1 MATVLI
7 TAVVVALL
15 VILDQAIKL
24 WATAVLAPVGAMP
37 LIPGVVELRYYLND
51 GAAFSSFSG
60 QQLFLI
66 VFTSVAM
73 VAIAAIAA
81 YLLIKRPARKLEYWA
96 WVLVLAGGIG
106 NWIDRVFNHQ
116 VVDYI
121 NFLFIRFAIFNL
133 ADVLVCTG
141 IGLLV
146 LNLILEELAAKKKAS
161 GEKTDGTI

>member
-7 TAVVVALL
+7 TAAVVALL

-73 VAIAAIAA
+73 VAIAA

-96 WVLVLAGGIG
+96 WVLVLAGVIG

>member
-1 MATVLI
+1 ML
-7 TAVVVALL
+7 
-15 VILDQAIKL
+15 
-24 WATAVLAPVGAMP
+24 
-37 LIPGVVELRYYLND
+37 
-51 GAAFSSFSG
+51 
-60 QQLFLI
+60 
-66 VFTSVAM
+66 
-73 VAIAAIAA
+73 AIAA

>member
-1 MATVLI
+1 MTTVLI

-15 VILDQAIKL
+15 VILDQAVKL

-37 LIPGVVELRYYLND
+37 LIPWVVELRYYLND
-51 GAAFSSFSG
+51 GG
-60 QQLFLI
+60 QQIFLI
-66 VFTSVAM
+66 AFTSVAM
-73 VAIAAIAA
+73 LAIAA

>member
-7 TAVVVALL
+7 TAAVVALL

-73 VAIAAIAA
+73 VAIAA

-106 NWIDRVFNHQ
+106 NWIDRVFNNQ

>member
-7 TAVVVALL
+7 TAVAVVLL
-15 VILDQAIKL
+15 VILDQIIKL
-24 WATAVLAPVGAMP
+24 WATAVLAPAGTMP

-66 VFTSVAM
+66 VFTSLAM
-73 VAIAAIAA
+73 LAIVA
-81 YLLIKRPARKLEYWA
+81 YLLIKRPARKLECWA
-96 WVLVLAGGIG
+96 WALVLAGGLG

-121 NFLFIRFAIFNL
+121 NLLFVRFAIFNL

-141 IGLLV
+141 IGLLI

>member
-7 TAVVVALL
+7 TAVAVVLL
-15 VILDQAIKL
+15 VILDQIIKL
-24 WATAVLAPVGAMP
+24 WATAVLAPAGTMP

-66 VFTSVAM
+66 VFTSLAM
-73 VAIAAIAA
+73 LAIVA
-81 YLLIKRPARKLEYWA
+81 YLLIKRPARKLECWA
-96 WVLVLAGGIG
+96 WALVLAGGLG

-121 NFLFIRFAIFNL
+121 NLLFVRFAIFNL

-141 IGLLV
+141 IGLLI
-146 LNLILEELAAKKKAS
+146 LNLILEELAAKKKA
-161 GEKTDGTI
+161 

>member
-15 VILDQAIKL
+15 VILDQVIKL

-60 QQLFLI
+60 QQFFLI
-66 VFTSVAM
+66 AFTSVAM
-73 VAIAAIAA
+73 VAIAA

-141 IGLLV
+141 IGLLI

>member
-1 MATVLI
+1 MTTVLI
-7 TAVVVALL
+7 TAAVVALL
-15 VILDQAIKL
+15 VILDQAVKL

-37 LIPGVVELRYYLND
+37 LIPGVMELRYYLND

-60 QQLFLI
+60 QQIFLI
-66 VFTSVAM
+66 AFTSVAM
-73 VAIAAIAA
+73 LAIAA

>member
-1 MATVLI
+1 M
-7 TAVVVALL
+7 
-15 VILDQAIKL
+15 ILDQIIKL
-24 WATAVLAPVGAMP
+24 WATAVLAPAGTMP

-66 VFTSVAM
+66 VFTSLAM
-73 VAIAAIAA
+73 LAIVA
-81 YLLIKRPARKLEYWA
+81 YLLIKRPARKLECWA
-96 WVLVLAGGIG
+96 WALVLAGGLG

-121 NFLFIRFAIFNL
+121 NLLFVRFAIFNL

-141 IGLLV
+141 IGLLI

>member
-1 MATVLI
+1 M
-7 TAVVVALL
+7 VV
-15 VILDQAIKL
+15 
-24 WATAVLAPVGAMP
+24 
-37 LIPGVVELRYYLND
+37 R
-51 GAAFSSFSG
+51 
-60 QQLFLI
+60 
-66 VFTSVAM
+66 
-73 VAIAAIAA
+73 
-81 YLLIKRPARKLEYWA
+81 
-96 WVLVLAGGIG
+96 AGGIG
-106 NWIDRVFNHQ
+106 NWLDRVFNHQ

>member
-7 TAVVVALL
+7 TAAVVALL
-15 VILDQAIKL
+15 VILDQVIKL

-60 QQLFLI
+60 QQFFLI
-66 VFTSVAM
+66 AFTSVAM
-73 VAIAAIAA
+73 VAIAA

-106 NWIDRVFNHQ
+106 NWIDRVFNYQ

-141 IGLLV
+141 IGLLI